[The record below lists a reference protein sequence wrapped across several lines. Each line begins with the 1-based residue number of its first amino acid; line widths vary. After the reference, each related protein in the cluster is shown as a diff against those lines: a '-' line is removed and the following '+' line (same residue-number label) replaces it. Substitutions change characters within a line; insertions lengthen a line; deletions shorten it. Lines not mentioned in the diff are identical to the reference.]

1 MPSAIPSDNPSDQTS
16 SVPSSMPSDIPSD
29 IPSDQPS
36 NMPSVTPVPGC
47 SGPND
52 GSTNFCIDPSFT
64 DSSPKIGEIGD
75 KGLNAYSLI
84 EDLGL
89 CEGNCDTNCAD
100 GLVCISPD
108 QDGSVR
114 GCYGISNTN
123 YKYCTYPIL
132 DNSKSSSGS
141 LDFTESFFRVT
152 NTGNTGILQVYG
164 LRTDLSVA
172 SEKYLVWDSNN
183 LNLSNLVSEN
193 NDFDHDS
200 DFSISTARD
209 IFFSGDF
216 THHNL
221 VMDIVENDSSG
232 LHVKTSS
239 IEIHGSTSKSY
250 EFASPIDVN
259 QNTMISFDVTLGNG
273 VKAIALCVDVV
284 RVASDSSTD
293 EGLSTKCLA
302 VGGTASSPSSSEE
315 APYEGIL
322 SGYVSSD
329 TTVEEG
335 IKTTIEYK
343 LSEMFPSR
351 LERIKYIGIIQVV
364 NENDVSVTSSLI
376 ENLLFYDNNSNSQVN
391 RMLTASSEICVCGPN
406 ELASTQR
413 AGLHHTCSDALD
425 FCSSAEDK
433 LKEITKNENDFCSS
447 HFECRS
453 GLCQNNKCT
462 SRVSE
467 HSYFIVTAA
476 SNEVALISNVFGFF
490 RV

>member
-1 MPSAIPSDNPSDQTS
+1 
-16 SVPSSMPSDIPSD
+16 
-29 IPSDQPS
+29 
-36 NMPSVTPVPGC
+36 MPSVTPVPGC

-52 GSTNFCIDPSFT
+52 GSTNFCVDPSFI
-64 DSSPKIGEIGD
+64 DSSPKIGEITD
-75 KGLNAYSLI
+75 KGIDAFSLI
-84 EDLGL
+84 ANLGL

-114 GCYGISNTN
+114 GCYGISNAN

-152 NTGNTGILQVYG
+152 NTGILQVYG
-164 LRTDLSVA
+164 LSTDLSVA
-172 SEKYLVWDSNN
+172 SEKFLVWDSIN
-183 LNLSNLVSEN
+183 LKNSNPVSES
-193 NDFDHDS
+193 NDFKHDS

-216 THHNL
+216 THHNFI
-221 VMDIVENDSSG
+221 MDIVENDNSG
-232 LHVKTSS
+232 LQVTTSS

-259 QNTMISFDVTLGNG
+259 QNTMVSFDVTLGNG

-293 EGLSTKCLA
+293 GGLSTKCLA
-302 VGGTASSPSSSEE
+302 VGGTASSPSSPEE

-322 SGYVSSD
+322 SNYVSSD

-335 IKTTIEYK
+335 IKTSIEYK
-343 LSEMFPSR
+343 LSEMFPTR
-351 LERIKYIGIIQVV
+351 LETIKYIGIIQVV
-364 NENDVSVTSSLI
+364 NENDASVTSSLI
-376 ENLLFYDNNSNSQVN
+376 EDLLFDDDNSDSQVN
-391 RMLTASSEICVCGPN
+391 RKLTSSSEICVCGPN

-433 LKEITKNENDFCSS
+433 LKEITKNENEFCSS

-453 GLCQNNKCT
+453 GLCQNDKCT

-467 HSYFIVTAA
+467 HSHFIAIYC
-476 SNEVALISNVFGFF
+476 NFEVALISNVF
-490 RV
+490 V